1 MSRTRPRARWQEVPA
16 VDVAVVAA
24 LTAGLRGLTDG
35 AGKPA
40 LPDALVR
47 LLAVRGVGAVDDA
60 ARYLKPQREHL
71 APPESLTDLRRAAER
86 LASAVRAG
94 EPILV
99 HGDYDVDGICS
110 TSLLTRT
117 LRALGADVT
126 PFIPDR
132 KADGYDLG
140 PAGVKKALAIG
151 ARVVLTCDCGTTA
164 LQPARDLLA
173 AGVDLI
179 ITDHHRLGA
188 EVPVAYAIVN
198 PQREADIETRAD
210 RHLAAVGVAWKLA
223 LVVSELLSTELG
235 EDARNERRALLDD
248 QLELVALA
256 TVADVAPLV
265 GDNRIMVAEGLKK
278 MATPPKAG
286 ARDRRNLGL
295 RALVRSASLDE
306 KRLTAGR
313 LSFVVAPRLN
323 ALGRIRKALTGV
335 ELLLADEESAALD
348 LAAECNRAND
358 ERQQLDRS
366 ILEQAQAMLA
376 GKDLATARGLV
387 LYGEGWEPGVI
398 GIVASRV
405 VEMTHRPTFMIAVGT
420 DGGVRTGKGSG
431 RSIPGFDLHAALTAC
446 GDLLQKFG
454 GHKAAAGLTID
465 AERIAEF
472 AERFDAV
479 AAAALTEEQL
489 TPELRPDLELP
500 IDAANE
506 ALLSAIRFMEPF
518 GIGNPGPVLL
528 SRGVRLRGGAR
539 KIGSDGLK
547 LEFITSS
554 GPREAV
560 GWGMVGRSGDIPR
573 DGAVDVVYRLEM
585 NEFRGARTLQASL
598 LDFRPTSV

>member
-1 MSRTRPRARWQEVPA
+1 VSRTRPRARWQEVPA
-16 VDVAVVAA
+16 VDGAVVAA

-335 ELLLADEESAALD
+335 ELLLADEESAAMD

-506 ALLSAIRFMEPF
+506 ALLGAIRFMEPF

-528 SRGVRLRGGAR
+528 SRGVPLRGGAR

>member
-1 MSRTRPRARWQEVPA
+1 MSRTRPAARWQQAPA
-16 VDVAVVAA
+16 VDPAVVTE
-24 LTAGLRGLTDG
+24 LSAGLRGLTDR

-40 LPDALVR
+40 LPSALVR
-47 LLAVRGVGAVDDA
+47 LLAVRGMRAVDEA
-60 ARYLKPQREHL
+60 ARYLKPQRENL
-71 APPESLTDLRRAAER
+71 TPPEALTDLRRAAER
-86 LASAVRAG
+86 LAAAVRAR
-94 EPILV
+94 EPIMV

-110 TSLLTRT
+110 TSLLTRI

-140 PAGVKKALAIG
+140 PAGVKKALEIK

-164 LQPARDLLA
+164 LQPARDLRA

-179 ITDHHRLGA
+179 ITDHHRLAA

-198 PQREADIETRAD
+198 PQREVDVDTRAD
-210 RHLAAVGVAWKLA
+210 RHMAAVGVAWKLA
-223 LVVSELLSTELG
+223 LVVTELLAAERSEAEHAEL
-235 EDARNERRALLDD
+235 RAIVDD

-278 MATPPKAG
+278 MSTPPKPG
-286 ARDRRNLGL
+286 AQDRRNLGL
-295 RALVRSASLDE
+295 RALIRSASLDE

-313 LSFVVAPRLN
+313 LGFVVAPRLN
-323 ALGRIRKALTGV
+323 ALGRIRQALTGV
-335 ELLLADEESAALD
+335 ELLLASDESRAMD

-358 ERQQLDRS
+358 ERQQLDRD
-366 ILEQAQAMLA
+366 ILEQAQALLE
-376 GKDLATARGLV
+376 GRDLSAARGLV
-387 LYGEGWEPGVI
+387 LHGEGWEPGVI

-420 DGGVRTGKGSG
+420 DGGVRIGKGSG

-446 GDLLQKFG
+446 GDLLQKYG

-465 AERIAEF
+465 ANRIAEF
-472 AERFDAV
+472 AERFNAV
-479 AAAALTEEQL
+479 AAAALTDEQL
-489 TPELRPDLELP
+489 IPELRPDLELP

-506 ALLSAIRFMEPF
+506 ALLGAIRFMEPF
-518 GIGNPGPVLL
+518 GIGNAGPVLL
-528 SRGVRLRGGAR
+528 SRGVPLRGGAR
-539 KIGSDGLK
+539 KVGSDGLK
-547 LEFITSS
+547 LEFITEG
-554 GPREAV
+554 GPREAL
-560 GWGMVGRSGDIPR
+560 GWGMAARSAEIPR
-573 DGAVDVVYRLEM
+573 DGTVDVVYRLEM

-598 LDFRPTSV
+598 LDLRPSSV